1 MPRFWALRLPAAK
14 DFRLEQGKITVNHQ
28 DKSFLTIFTAIM
40 GILALVAVAIF
51 FIAKLVSTVIT
62 YQGDDASRLAA
73 SVEKRLAPVGRV
85 AISGEEGD
93 VETAAPAAELTGEQ
107 VVAQACAACHQAGVL
122 QAPKIGSKEE
132 WQPRLTGGLDALV
145 ANAINGINAMPARGG
160 NPDLSDE
167 LVREATLY
175 MLAQSGIEAGN
186 GTQSEAEGQ
195 DDQAPSAPARGIA
208 GETGKAESVELSGSE
223 QASADSGG
231 VDVEKV
237 KTLYGQ
243 ACAACHDTGA
253 ANAPKLGDKAAWEPR
268 LAKGSDV
275 LLDHAING
283 FNAMPPK
290 GGAMHLSEGDIEGIV
305 GYMVQ
310 SSK

>member
-1 MPRFWALRLPAAK
+1 MN
-14 DFRLEQGKITVNHQ
+14 QQ
-28 DKSFLTIFTAIM
+28 DRSFLTIFTAIM
-40 GILALVAVAIF
+40 GVLVLVAVAIF
-51 FIAKLVSTVIT
+51 FTAKLVSTVIT
-62 YQGDDASRLAA
+62 YQGDDGSRLAA

-93 VETAAPAAELTGEQ
+93 AETAAPAAELTGEQ
-107 VVAQACAACHQAGVL
+107 VVAQVCAACHQAGVL

-132 WQPRLTGGLDALV
+132 WEPRLTQGLDALV
-145 ANAINGINAMPARGG
+145 ANAIKGINTMPARGG

-175 MLAQSGIEAGN
+175 MLAQSGVEAGSAA
-186 GTQSEAEGQ
+186 QSDAQAQ
-195 DDQAPSAPARGIA
+195 DDQAPSVPTRGIA
-208 GETGKAESVELSGSE
+208 GEAGKAVSAELRASE
-223 QASADSGG
+223 QASAESGG
-231 VDVEKV
+231 VDTEKAE
-237 KTLYGQ
+237 TLYGQ

-268 LAKGSDV
+268 LAKGNDV

-290 GGAMHLSEGDIEGIV
+290 GGAMHLSDGDIGGIV
-305 GYMVQ
+305 EYIVQ